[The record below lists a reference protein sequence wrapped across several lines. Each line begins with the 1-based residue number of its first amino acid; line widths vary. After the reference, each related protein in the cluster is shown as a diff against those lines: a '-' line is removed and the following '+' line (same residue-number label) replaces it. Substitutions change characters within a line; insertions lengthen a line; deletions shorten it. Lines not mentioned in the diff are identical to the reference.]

1 MVYRYYP
8 YSPLATLLSLLTT
21 LGAVLAAVIGVVL
34 LSDKHIVVGVLL
46 IALGVFLYCYVELK
60 VIDGLGQKWSA
71 ENIRTKPATAFR
83 YCRQHPEAFEQ
94 LCAENPAFA
103 EEYERNEKG
112 KVVKKCT

>member
-21 LGAVLAAVIGVVL
+21 LGAVLAAVFGVLL
-34 LSDKHIVVGVLL
+34 LSDKHIIVGVLL
-46 IALGVFLYCYVELK
+46 IVLGAFLYLYVELK
-60 VIDGLGQKWSA
+60 LVDRLGQKWSE

-103 EEYERNEKG
+103 EEYEMNEKG
-112 KVVKKCT
+112 KVVKKRT